1 MVSSVFLAKLIGA
14 YMAIVA
20 AGFLINRK
28 IYYLFIENFSKS
40 PALTYMGASF
50 SLIIGLLIV
59 LVHNMWIWR
68 WPVIITIFGWLALIK
83 GIILVIFPGLAVK
96 LTQVYHKREGLLA
109 VNLIIFLL
117 FGILLVIRGYFG

>member
-14 YMAIVA
+14 YMAIIA

>member
-96 LTQVYHKREGLLA
+96 LTQVYHKRKVLLA

>member
-68 WPVIITIFGWLALIK
+68 
-83 GIILVIFPGLAVK
+83 
-96 LTQVYHKREGLLA
+96 
-109 VNLIIFLL
+109 
-117 FGILLVIRGYFG
+117 

>member
-83 GIILVIFPGLAVK
+83 GIILVIFPGSAVK